1 MRLAARLSTVL
12 VVGVLVTVIGLA
24 AGRALTAVR
33 QTPEPSFEPFAPP
46 PAASANGALALPV
59 QCDASTAFAGRFA
72 DFAWSPDS
80 SILAATSAPS
90 GESLERITL
99 FYGPGWKA
107 HDIGPGRGP
116 RWSPAGLL
124 GFERP
129 DRAGTLRVVDP
140 HSGRQVAQIGN
151 TSPPHAWS
159 GEALLFFRGH
169 KVRGGHE

>member
-12 VVGVLVTVIGLA
+12 VVVVLATVIGLA
-24 AGRALTAVR
+24 GGRGLTAIR

-46 PAASANGALALPV
+46 PAASSNSALALPV
-59 QCDASTAFAGRFA
+59 QCDASTALAGRFA

-80 SILAATSAPS
+80 SVLAATSAPL

-124 GFERP
+124 PFRRP
-129 DRAGTLRVVDP
+129 DPAGKRRVGHPPSGPQGGRVDNTL
-140 HSGRQVAQIGN
+140 AA
-151 TSPPHAWS
+151 HARE
-159 GEALLFFRGH
+159 GQ
-169 KVRGGHE
+169 

>member
-1 MRLAARLSTVL
+1 S
-12 VVGVLVTVIGLA
+12 
-24 AGRALTAVR
+24 AVR
-33 QTPEPSFEPFAPP
+33 QTPEPSFEPLAPP
-46 PAASANGALALPV
+46 PAASSNGTLALPV
-59 QCDASTAFAGRFA
+59 QCDASTALAGRFA

-80 SILAATSAPS
+80 SVLAATSAPS

-124 GFERP
+124 AFERP

-140 HSGRQVAQIGN
+140 HSGQQVAQIDN
-151 TSPPHAWS
+151 TSAAYAWD
-159 GEALLFFRGH
+159 GAAIVLLCGIAMRVWREGNDELRVVAGTSF
-169 KVRGGHE
+169 V